1 MQDLSLRVFV
11 APDLS
16 HGGLGNR
23 RYEGVISRRDER
35 AIATRPGDILSLRRR
50 VSGVWS

>member
-1 MQDLSLRVFV
+1 MQELSLRVVV

-16 HGGLGNR
+16 QCGLGNR
-23 RYEGVISRRDER
+23 CYEGVIGRRDER
-35 AIATRPGDILSLRRR
+35 AIATRPGDVLSLRRR